1 MPFLRGAAAVRASM
15 LVFALGFIL
24 LTIHWMTPSL
34 LASTDRIHVGNPAQG
49 RPGSGSVDQQPAQG
63 NEGQISPE
71 LADVPNSWA
80 NDGDTGSSPDTVAP
94 PPSNVAKGWHMLPET
109 CPGYRQTASQVN
121 DPKSTG
127 KFALS
132 YARPQPSCRTFN
144 SSLVENTVAR
154 MKDIIIDPDLYRV
167 FENTFPST
175 VDTAIKWRGV
185 AANNS
190 KEELTFV
197 ITGDIDAMWLR
208 DSANQLQVYR
218 AVLKSAED
226 DVASLFRG
234 TINLQARYIVLQPYC
249 NAFQAPPES
258 GISAGW
264 GGSGSTV
271 TPQIDPHVVFTCN
284 FELDSF
290 GAFLQLSEDYYHATK
305 DAEFF
310 DQFQWIYAVQSMLKT
325 ARDMM
330 ASTYDED
337 GKRLEP
343 PYTFLSQTQYMTG
356 TLSTVGTGN
365 PVSRTGMVRSPFRP
379 SDDTSVFEFL
389 VPANMMFAR
398 YLRSSSK
405 IMDRLQNAPSG
416 LAREMRDMAT
426 EITEGIE
433 KFGIVEVGGEK
444 IYAYEVDGYGGRN
457 LMDDAN
463 VPSLLS
469 APFIGFLD
477 QNDTVYQSTRK
488 FVLSGRNP
496 WYCRGPVLNAIG
508 STHIKP
514 GAGWPMASIVQIMTT
529 DDDQEIEQALVEL
542 ISSTGGMG
550 LMHESINSRN
560 ARDFTREW

>member
-1 MPFLRGAAAVRASM
+1 MMPLLRGAAAIRVAI
-15 LVFALGFIL
+15 LIFTLGFIF
-24 LTIHWMTPSL
+24 LTIHWMASSL
-34 LASTDRIHVGNPAQG
+34 PASPERVQAGRPQQG
-49 RPGSGSVDQQPAQG
+49 RPADDGKTSPALEGVPNPWADDSKSQPPPKTQPVLDDVDSGSGS
-63 NEGQISPE
+63 
-71 LADVPNSWA
+71 
-80 NDGDTGSSPDTVAP
+80 GS
-94 PPSNVAKGWHMLPET
+94 GWHVLPET
-109 CPGYRQTASQVN
+109 CSSYSYRAAQVN
-121 DPKSTG
+121 EPKSKG

-132 YARPQPSCRTFN
+132 YARPEPICRTFN
-144 SSLVENTVAR
+144 SSLVEETIVR
-154 MKDIIIDPDLYRV
+154 MKKVIADPDLFRV
-167 FENTFPST
+167 FENTFPNT
-175 VDTAIKWRGV
+175 ADTAIKWRGV

-218 AVLKSAED
+218 GVLRSPED

-258 GISAGW
+258 EIPVGF
-264 GGSGSTV
+264 GGGGSTV
-271 TPQIDPHVVFTCN
+271 TPPIDPKVVSTCN

-290 GAFLQLSEDYYHATK
+290 GAFLQLSEDYYNATG
-305 DAEFF
+305 DVAFF
-310 DQFQWIYAVQSMLKT
+310 GQFQWVYAVQSMLKT

-330 ASTYDED
+330 APTYDQD

-343 PYTFLSQTQYMTG
+343 PYTFWSQTRYMTG
-356 TLSTVGTGN
+356 TLNTVGTGN

-398 YLRSSSK
+398 YLRSSSR
-405 IMDRLQNAPSG
+405 IMDQLKQAPAG
-416 LAREMRDMAT
+416 LGQEMRDMAT

-433 KFGIVEVGGEK
+433 KYGIVKVGGES
-444 IYAYEVDGYGGRN
+444 IYAYEVDGFGGRN

-477 QNDTVYQSTRK
+477 QNDTVYQNTRK
-488 FVLSGRNP
+488 FVLSKNNP
-496 WYCRGPVLNAIG
+496 WYCRGPALNAVG

-514 GAGWPMASIVQIMTT
+514 GAGWPMAAVMQIFTT
-529 DDDQEIEQALVEL
+529 DDDAEIEQALVEL
-542 ISSTGGMG
+542 ISSTSGLG
-550 LMHESINSRN
+550 LMHESVNSQS
-560 ARDFTREW
+560 AQDFTRAW